1 MDELKRSI
9 GPSERKNV
17 TTIRIGPK
25 KKPSCGFLVMA
36 ADLRCRDTGGGVGE
50 LVSSEVMVKCSEKGL
65 AATWLQLKEEIET
78 AMGRKPETGAGQ
90 YKDLALMLQ
99 VGAGPS
105 LISSN

>member
-1 MDELKRSI
+1 M
-9 GPSERKNV
+9 
-17 TTIRIGPK
+17 
-25 KKPSCGFLVMA
+25 
-36 ADLRCRDTGGGVGE
+36 
-50 LVSSEVMVKCSEKGL
+50 

-99 VGAGPS
+99 VGADPS